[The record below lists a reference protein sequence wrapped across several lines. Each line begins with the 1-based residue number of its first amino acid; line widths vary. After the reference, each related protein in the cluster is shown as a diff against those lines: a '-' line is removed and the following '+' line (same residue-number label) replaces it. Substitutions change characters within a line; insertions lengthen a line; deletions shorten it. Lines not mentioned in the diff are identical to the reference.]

1 MSLPHVLHIKGNVS
15 FDSDL
20 HILTYIL
27 APLIIFLT
35 LKIFVID
42 LDQMSKIDEF
52 WARRNWLYSTT
63 FLAVYYVFF
72 TVIHGFNS
80 VLPVENNPKSLF
92 EIVFRGSSNSSVVLV
107 LYLAL
112 LLWDFYNWNSA
123 IHQQSVQRLDRER
136 HKLLGP

>member
-1 MSLPHVLHIKGNVS
+1 M
-15 FDSDL
+15 
-20 HILTYIL
+20 TYIL

-35 LKIFVID
+35 LKTFPID

-52 WARRNWLYSTT
+52 WVRRNWLRSTT
-63 FLAVYYVFF
+63 FLAVYFVFF
-72 TVIHGFNS
+72 TVIHGLNS

-123 IHQQSVQRLDRER
+123 IHRQSVQRLDRER